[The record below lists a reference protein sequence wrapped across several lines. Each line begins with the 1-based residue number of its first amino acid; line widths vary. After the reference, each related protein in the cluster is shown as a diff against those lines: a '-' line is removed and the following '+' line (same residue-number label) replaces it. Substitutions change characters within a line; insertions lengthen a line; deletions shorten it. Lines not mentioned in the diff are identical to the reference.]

1 MNSDSSSDL
10 PGQMTEGK
18 TARPGRVD
26 MSESEMQ
33 ALTKRDWN
41 SDEGKRQLA
50 VKGATRPAFGAQNS
64 G

>member
-1 MNSDSSSDL
+1 MIPDSSSDL
-10 PGQMTEGK
+10 PGQLDCGK

-33 ALTKRDWN
+33 ALKNKDWN
-41 SDEGKRQLA
+41 SDDGKRQNA